1 MAVTEVVMLDSHGRE
16 LVECAGCG
24 RSVHR
29 VRKPG
34 ALAFH
39 GKPTPCVGDHARC
52 DEQMY
57 ALKDKS
63 KRLRA
68 FFAKHVRQHGF
79 TRCLGGE

>member
-29 VRKPG
+29 VRKTG

-57 ALKDKS
+57 ALKDKP